1 MPPRAPIGGV
11 PLFDSAEGVTLLRPE
26 VDAPGYW
33 VGAPAL
39 WLDGE
44 TLYMSVRWRR
54 PLDEGR
60 GWKSEIYVLRG
71 GAAPEPVWACTAE
84 QFDSESIERC
94 ALVRVPDGAWRY
106 YVSYLDPAD
115 RRWRIDLLEADELS
129 ALDPARRTPVL
140 DAANTFSEGV
150 KDPVVLLLDGLFYL
164 FAGYGPRDRVADGA
178 TAEQLHGTGNVFTTG
193 LVDHPTGLWVSADGR
208 RFGFERD
215 IVTPGDGWDA
225 NVTRVSTDH
234 AHRRRL
240 PDLLRRPHHGEGD
253 VYEDRTGMVF
263 SQDLSATVRYSTG
276 RPATP
281 GPRRHPLPALYGLR
295 GAGRFA
301 LFYVYETSTDAG
313 AHELRASRVPA
324 SVARPPRGGADSR
337 HPLQQAADY

>member
-39 WLDGE
+39 WLDGD

-54 PLDEGR
+54 PLDAGR
-60 GWKSEIYVLRG
+60 GWKSEIYLLRD
-71 GAAPEPVWACTAE
+71 GAPPQPVWACTAD

-94 ALVRVPDGAWRY
+94 ALVRIPGGPWRY
-106 YVSYLDPAD
+106 YVSYVDPAD
-115 RRWRIDLLEADELS
+115 RRWRIDLLEADELT

-178 TAEQLHGTGNVFTTG
+178 TPQQLHGTGNVFTTG
-193 LVDHPTGLWVSADGR
+193 LVEHPTGLWVSADGR

-215 IVTPGDGWDA
+215 IVTPGERLGRQRDP
-225 NVTRVSTDH
+225 RQHHH

-240 PDLLRRPHHGEGD
+240 PDLLRRAHDGRRRVRRPYGD
-253 VYEDRTGMVF
+253 G
-263 SQDLSATVRYSTG
+263 LLA
-276 RPATP
+276 
-281 GPRRHPLPALYGLR
+281 GPRRHGAVLAGRPVTARPRRRPLPAVFGLR
-295 GAGRFA
+295 GAGRQPA
-301 LFYVYETSTDAG
+301 LR
-313 AHELRASRVPA
+313 LRDIHGGRRPRT
-324 SVARPPRGGADSR
+324 ARQPGSGCGRGRG
-337 HPLQQAADY
+337 

>member
-11 PLFDSAEGVTLLRPE
+11 PLFDSSEGVTLLSPE

-39 WLDGE
+39 WLDE
-44 TLYMSVRWRR
+44 DALYLSVRWRR
-54 PLDEGR
+54 PLEAGR
-60 GWKSEIYVLRG
+60 GWKSEIYRLRDI
-71 GAAPEPVWACTAE
+71 ATLEPVWACTAD
-84 QFDSESIERC
+84 QFESESIERS
-94 ALVRVPDGAWRY
+94 ALVRIPGGAWRY

-115 RRWRIDLLEADELS
+115 RRWRIDLLEADELT
-129 ALDPARRTPVL
+129 ALDPARRIPVL

-164 FAGYGPRDRVADGA
+164 FAGYGPRDRVTDGA
-178 TAEQLHGTGNVFTTG
+178 TPEQLHGTGNVFTTG

-225 NVTRVSTDH
+225 NVTRVSTVMPTD
-234 AHRRRL
+234 AGFLIYYDGRTT
-240 PDLLRRPHHGEGD
+240 EGD

-263 SQDLSATVRYSTG
+263 SQDLSTTVRHSND
-276 RPATP
+276 
-281 GPRRHPLPALYGLR
+281 GPLLQGHAGTRCLR
-295 GAGRFA
+295 YLDYAVLGDS
-301 LFYVYETSTDAG
+301 LFYVYETSTANG
-313 AHELRASRVPA
+313 AHELRASR
-324 SVARPPRGGADSR
+324 AR
-337 HPLQQAADY
+337 LQ

>member
-1 MPPRAPIGGV
+1 MPPRAPSGGV

-115 RRWRIDLLEADELS
+115 RRWRIDLLEADEPS

-164 FAGYGPRDRVADGA
+164 FAGYGPRDRVAQGA
-178 TAEQLHGTGNVFTTG
+178 TPAQLHGTGNVFTTG

-225 NVTRVSTDH
+225 NVTRVSTIMPTD
-234 AHRRRL
+234 AGFLIYYDGRTTA
-240 PDLLRRPHHGEGD
+240 GD

-263 SQDLSATVRYSTG
+263 SQDLSTTVRYS
-276 RPATP
+276 PD
-281 GPRRHPLPALYGLR
+281 GPLLEGHAGTRCLR
-295 GAGRFA
+295 YMDYAVLGDA
-301 LFYVYETSTDAG
+301 LFYVYETSTAAG
-313 AHELRASRVPA
+313 AHELRASRVPL
-324 SVARPPRGGADSR
+324 R
-337 HPLQQAADY
+337 

>member
-115 RRWRIDLLEADELS
+115 RRWRIDLLEADEPS

-164 FAGYGPRDRVADGA
+164 FAGYGPRDRVAQGA
-178 TAEQLHGTGNVFTTG
+178 TPAQLHGTGNVFTTG
-193 LVDHPTGLWVSADGR
+193 LVDHPPGS
-208 RFGFERD
+208 GF
-215 IVTPGDGWDA
+215 
-225 NVTRVSTDH
+225 
-234 AHRRRL
+234 RL
-240 PDLLRRPHHGEGD
+240 TAAALA
-253 VYEDRTGMVF
+253 
-263 SQDLSATVRYSTG
+263 SNATSS
-276 RPATP
+276 RPAT
-281 GPRRHPLPALYGLR
+281 
-295 GAGRFA
+295 AG
-301 LFYVYETSTDAG
+301 TPT
-313 AHELRASRVPA
+313 
-324 SVARPPRGGADSR
+324 
-337 HPLQQAADY
+337 